1 MFDFNK
7 ATVRAE
13 SAGKI
18 EQAATILNGAKD
30 ATFLVTGHTDA
41 KGAEA
46 YNLKLSRQRAA
57 AVVAALEAKGVSA
70 SQLKSVGVGERDA
83 KVSEK
88 ASDAERQADRKVVVE
103 AVNGAAWEA
112 LQKSDLPVV
121 EKKVV
126 KKSTKKKS
134 TKKRK

>member
-1 MFDFNK
+1 M
-7 ATVRAE
+7 
-13 SAGKI
+13 
-18 EQAATILNGAKD
+18 
-30 ATFLVTGHTDA
+30 VTGHTDA

-70 SQLKSVGVGERDA
+70 GQLKSVGVGERDA

-88 ASDAERQADRKVVVE
+88 ASDAERQADRRVVVE

-121 EKKVV
+121 EKKTV
-126 KKSTKKKS
+126 KKAPAKKRATKKK
-134 TKKRK
+134 

>member
-1 MFDFNK
+1 MKNK
-7 ATVRAE
+7 RE
-13 SAGKI
+13 
-18 EQAATILNGAKD
+18 
-30 ATFLVTGHTDA
+30 
-41 KGAEA
+41 
-46 YNLKLSRQRAA
+46 RAA
-57 AVVAALEAKGVSA
+57 SVVKALESRGVSA

-103 AVNGAAWEA
+103 AVNGAAWDA

-126 KKSTKKKS
+126 KKSTKKS

>member
-7 ATVRAE
+7 ATLRAE
-13 SAGKI
+13 SNGKLD
-18 EQAATILNGAKD
+18 QAAEILRGAKD

-41 KGAEA
+41 KGSEA
-46 YNLKLSRQRAA
+46 YNLKLSRERAA
-57 AVVAALEAKGVSA
+57 SVVKALESRGVNP

-103 AVNGAAWEA
+103 AVNGAAWDA

-121 EKKVV
+121 QKKVV
-126 KKSTKKKS
+126 KKSTKKS